1 MNRTTEQQINTAHE
15 IYKLN
20 LKNIDIC
27 LDCLREL
34 EKVRPETTTAIEN
47 VEKAKS
53 DYINNSLHYQSEYA
67 QLDEGVL
74 VAHKE
79 KILNSMEM
87 IASVY
92 LTLVIN
98 GMDGGQNG

>member
-1 MNRTTEQQINTAHE
+1 MTTEQQSTLSNE
-15 IYKLN
+15 IYNLN

-34 EKVRPETTTAIEN
+34 GKARPDATVIIKD
-47 VEKAKS
+47 VEMAKS
-53 DYINNSLHYQSEYA
+53 DYVDNELHYRSEYA
-67 QLDEGVL
+67 LLDEESL